1 MATNVPPQF
10 QTPRNN
16 RNAQSRNGQP
26 GGDRPQKEQ
35 KFPPSTHLYYQGRLS
50 NFYVS
55 WQGRTNL
62 IVVPHQRVY
71 KMTEFYPLDLSYIFQ
86 EIQTVVEQKNVR
98 NYTTHIYKRDWE
110 VSPHLFFKIGMPQQ
124 AYENFAGGPLST
136 QGMAQMTPPMPPMP
150 LSAPPPPSAPPVSTP
165 PTPVNNLPDV
175 PPTPLTGDFDDDD
188 E

>member
-1 MATNVPPQF
+1 MAVTIAPQF

-16 RNAQSRNGQP
+16 RHAQARNEQTE
-26 GGDRPQKEQ
+26 GGRPQREQ
-35 KFPPSTHLYYQGRLS
+35 KFPPSTHLYHQGRLCT
-50 NFYVS
+50 FYVS

-110 VSPHLFFKIGMPQQ
+110 VSPHLFFKVGMPQQ

-136 QGMAQMTPPMPPMP
+136 QGVAQMTPPIPAMPVGAARPP
-150 LSAPPPPSAPPVSTP
+150 SSAPFSTP
-165 PTPVNNLPDV
+165 PTPINLPEV
-175 PPTPLTGDFDDDD
+175 LPTGDFDDDED
-188 E
+188 

>member
-1 MATNVPPQF
+1 
-10 QTPRNN
+10 
-16 RNAQSRNGQP
+16 
-26 GGDRPQKEQ
+26 
-35 KFPPSTHLYYQGRLS
+35 
-50 NFYVS
+50 
-55 WQGRTNL
+55 
-62 IVVPHQRVY
+62 
-71 KMTEFYPLDLSYIFQ
+71 MTEFYPLDLSYIFQ

-110 VSPHLFFKIGMPQQ
+110 VSPHLFFKIGMPQM

-136 QGMAQMTPPMPPMP
+136 QGVAQMTPPMPPLP

-165 PTPVNNLPDV
+165 PTPVKV